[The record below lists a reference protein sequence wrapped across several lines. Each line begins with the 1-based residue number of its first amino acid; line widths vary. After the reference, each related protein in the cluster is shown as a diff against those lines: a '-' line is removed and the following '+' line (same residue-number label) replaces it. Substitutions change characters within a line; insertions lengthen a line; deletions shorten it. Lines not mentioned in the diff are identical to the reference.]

1 MLYKARHLL
10 GFFLVINT
18 TMPNLLDTLTAGLNS
33 QDTLKSYQH
42 ASKIFVDGNF
52 IRSPK
57 YAFMFYVQFDFDE
70 GAQGLLTSAKSAI
83 QLGALAKSAQLPKFT
98 IDTQTVNAYNRPNII
113 QKKLKYDPVS
123 FKFHDDSSDIIREF
137 WYDYMSFYY
146 RDGDYQLGQYLKPGE
161 SKYEAR
167 NKDGWGFNPRPSFND
182 SFQNSN
188 YNPLRAIRIFSFS
201 LGRFS
206 EYVLINPI
214 ITAFRHG
221 EHTNEGSGLLE
232 HDMTVNYET
241 VKYFKGAVTQD
252 NFSDSFLLLY
262 DNAQSPLKTGVTSS
276 VFGTGGLVDT
286 LDNVMADLST
296 GNFGAAFLKLNKAQQ
311 TFKGKNIGEMA
322 VNEGLNSIQ
331 VSLGQGTNPSSPVTV
346 PSVSD
351 STNTIRGS
359 GSSTIADSSGIQT
372 STGTNTLNASGNNA
386 RLPNG
391 TTIVDTLNREVRRD
405 EALPSTDYRAS
416 SDGALVSTVPS
427 STGPFVPA
435 QFPQLPKFPSAST
448 SNARTLP
455 QYSIEELTAE
465 IAARYEINI
474 NDADTLLRNLQ
485 QGKTT

>member
-1 MLYKARHLL
+1 MA
-10 GFFLVINT
+10 
-18 TMPNLLDTLTAGLNS
+18 NLLETLTQGLNS
-33 QDTLKSYQH
+33 QDTLKSWQH

-57 YAFMFYVQFDFDE
+57 YAFMFYVQFDFE
-70 GAQGLLTSAKSAI
+70 ESATGLLTSAKSAI
-83 QLGALAKSAQLPKFT
+83 QMGALAKSAQLPKFT
-98 IDTQTVNAYNRPNII
+98 IDTQTVNAYNRVNVV

-146 RDGDYQLGQYLKPGE
+146 RDGDYQLGQYLQPGN
-161 SKYEAR
+161 SKYDKR
-167 NKDGWGFNPRPSFND
+167 NKDGWGFNPRPSFDVAYNGT
-182 SFQNSN
+182 N

-214 ITAFRHG
+214 ITSFRHG
-221 EHTNEGSGLLE
+221 EHNNEGSNLLE
-232 HDMTVNYET
+232 HEMVVNYET

-311 TFKGKNIGEMA
+311 TFKGKNIGDMA
-322 VNEGLNSIQ
+322 INEGLNTIQ
-331 VSLGQGTNPSSPVTV
+331 VALGSGANPVSRVTV

-359 GSSTIADSSGIQT
+359 GSSIIAESSGIQT
-372 STGTNTLNASGNNA
+372 STGSNTLNASGNNA

-391 TTIVDTLNREVRRD
+391 TNIVDTLNKEALRD

-416 SDGALVSTVPS
+416 SDGALISTVPAG
-427 STGPFVPA
+427 TGPFVPS
-435 QFPQLPKFPSAST
+435 QFPQLPKTPPAST
-448 SNARTLP
+448 TSARTLP

-485 QGKTT
+485 QGKTV

>member
-1 MLYKARHLL
+1 MA
-10 GFFLVINT
+10 
-18 TMPNLLDTLTAGLNS
+18 NLLETLTKGLNS

-42 ASKIFVDGNF
+42 ASKIFVDGKF
-52 IRSPK
+52 ILSPK

-70 GAQGLLTSAKSAI
+70 SVTGLLTNAKSAI
-83 QLGALAKSAQLPKFT
+83 KMGALAKSAQLPKFT
-98 IDTQTVNAYNRPNII
+98 IDTQTVNAYNRVNII
-113 QKKLKYDPVS
+113 QKKLKYDPVTL
-123 FKFHDDSSDIIREF
+123 KFHDDSSDIIREF

-146 RDGDYQLGQYLKPGE
+146 RDSDYQLGQYLPQGNQKSNP
-161 SKYEAR
+161 R
-167 NKDGWGFNPRPSFND
+167 NKDGWGYNPRPGFD
-182 SFQNSN
+182 ALFSN
-188 YNPLRAIRIFSFS
+188 ASYNPLRAIRIFSFTQ
-201 LGRFS
+201 GRFS

-214 ITAFRHG
+214 ITSFRHG
-221 EHTNEGSGLLE
+221 EHTNEGSNLLE
-232 HDMTVNYET
+232 HDMTVSYEA

-262 DNAQSPLKTGVTSS
+262 DNAPSPLKTGVTSS

-286 LDNVMADLST
+286 LDNVLLDLST

-322 VNEGLNSIQ
+322 INEGLNTIQ
-331 VSLGQGTNPSSPVTV
+331 VSLGNSSNPLSRVNV

-359 GSSTIADSSGIQT
+359 GSPIIAESSGLQPG
-372 STGTNTLNASGNNA
+372 TGINTLNASGNNA

-391 TTIVDTLNREVRRD
+391 TNIVDIINREQIRD

-416 SDGALVSTVPS
+416 SDGALVSTVPA
-427 STGPFVPA
+427 STGPFTPA
-435 QFPQLPKFPSAST
+435 PFPQLAQSTNTLATSARQL
-448 SNARTLP
+448 N
-455 QYSIEELTAE
+455 QYSVEELTAE

-485 QGKTT
+485 QGRTV

>member
-1 MLYKARHLL
+1 
-10 GFFLVINT
+10 
-18 TMPNLLDTLTAGLNS
+18 MPNLLDTLTQGLNS
-33 QDTLKSYQH
+33 QDTLKSWQH

-70 GAQGLLTSAKSAI
+70 GPNGLLTNAKSAI
-83 QLGALAKSAQLPKFT
+83 QMGALAKSAQLPKFT

-123 FKFHDDSSDIIREF
+123 LKFHDDSSDIIREF

-146 RDGDYQLGQYLKPGE
+146 RDSDYVLGQYLTSNKSFP
-161 SKYEAR
+161 R
-167 NKDGWGFNPRPSFND
+167 NKDGWGYNPRPGFDQQSGTE
-182 SFQNSN
+182 S

-201 LGRFS
+201 QGRFS

-214 ITAFRHG
+214 ITSFRHG
-221 EHTNEGSGLLE
+221 EHSNEGSNLLE
-232 HDMTVNYET
+232 HEMVVAYET

-311 TFKGKNIGEMA
+311 TFKGKNIGDMA
-322 VNEGLNSIQ
+322 INEGLNTIQ
-331 VSLGQGTNPSSPVTV
+331 VALGSGANPVSRVTV
-346 PSVSD
+346 PSVAD

-359 GSSTIADSSGIQT
+359 GSSIIAQSSGIQP

-391 TTIVDTLNREVRRD
+391 TTIVDTLNREVMRD
-405 EALPSTDYRAS
+405 EVLPSIDYRAS

-427 STGPFVPA
+427 NTGPFVPA
-435 QFPQLPKFPSAST
+435 QFPQLPKIPPAST

-485 QGKTT
+485 QGKTV

>member
-1 MLYKARHLL
+1 MA
-10 GFFLVINT
+10 
-18 TMPNLLDTLTAGLNS
+18 NLLDTLTAGLNS

-42 ASKIFVDGNF
+42 ASKIFVDGKF
-52 IRSPK
+52 ILSPK

-70 GAQGLLTSAKSAI
+70 ASDGLLTNAKSAI
-83 QLGALAKSAQLPKFT
+83 KMGALAKSAQLPKFT
-98 IDTQTVNAYNRPNII
+98 IDTQTVNAYNRANII

-123 FKFHDDSSDIIREF
+123 LKFHDDSSDIIREF

-146 RDGDYQLGQYLKPGE
+146 RDSDYQLGQYRQNQKSFP
-161 SKYEAR
+161 R
-167 NKDGWGFNPRPSFND
+167 NKDGWGYNPRPGFDVNFGNYS
-182 SFQNSN
+182 

-214 ITAFRHG
+214 ITSFRHG
-221 EHTNEGSGLLE
+221 EHTNEGSNILE
-232 HDMTVNYET
+232 HDMTISYEA

-262 DNAQSPLKTGVTSS
+262 DNVPSPLKTGVTSS

-286 LDNVMADLST
+286 LDNVLLDLST

-322 VNEGLNSIQ
+322 INEGLNTIQ
-331 VSLGQGTNPSSPVTV
+331 VSLGGGGNPLSPVTV
-346 PSVSD
+346 PSPSD
-351 STNTIRGS
+351 STNSIRGS
-359 GSSTIADSSGIQT
+359 GSSIIAESSGVQP
-372 STGTNTLNASGNNA
+372 STGINTLNASGNNA

-391 TTIVDTLNREVRRD
+391 TNIVDIINRERIRD
-405 EALPSTDYRAS
+405 ETLPSTDYRAS
-416 SDGALVSTVPS
+416 SDGALVSTVPAN
-427 STGPFVPA
+427 TGPFTPA
-435 QFPQLPKFPSAST
+435 PFPQLSQSTTALATSARQLNQFSV
-448 SNARTLP
+448 
-455 QYSIEELTAE
+455 EELTAE

-485 QGKTT
+485 QGRTV

>member
-1 MLYKARHLL
+1 ML

-18 TMPNLLDTLTAGLNS
+18 SMPNLLETLTQGLNS
-33 QDTLKSYQH
+33 QDTLKSWQH

-57 YAFMFYVQFDFDE
+57 YAFMFYVRFDFAD
-70 GAQGLLTSAKSAI
+70 GFTGLLTNLKSSL
-83 QLGALAKSAQLPKFT
+83 QMGALAKSAQLPKFT
-98 IDTQTVNAYNRPNII
+98 IDTQTVNAYNRANII

-123 FKFHDDSSDIIREF
+123 LKFHDDSSDIIREF

-146 RDGDYQLGQYLKPGE
+146 RDSDYQPGNYDTKNK
-161 SKYEAR
+161 SFPR
-167 NKDGWGFNPRPSFND
+167 DKDGWGYNPRPGFDQASGGGAGV
-182 SFQNSN
+182 S
-188 YNPLRAIRIFSFS
+188 YNPLKSIRIFSFS

-206 EYVLINPI
+206 EYVLVNPI
-214 ITAFRHG
+214 ITSFRHG
-221 EHTNEGSGLLE
+221 EHNNEGSNLLE
-232 HDMTVNYET
+232 HEMVVAYEA
-241 VKYFKGAVTQD
+241 VKYFKGAVTND
-252 NFSDSFLLLY
+252 NFSDNFLLLY

-311 TFKGKNIGEMA
+311 TFKGKNIGDMA
-322 VNEGLNSIQ
+322 INEGLNTIQ
-331 VSLGQGTNPSSPVTV
+331 VALGSGANPLSRVNV
-346 PSVSD
+346 PSVAD

-359 GSSTIADSSGIQT
+359 GSSIIAESSGVQPG
-372 STGTNTLNASGNNA
+372 TGNNTLNACGNNA

-391 TTIVDTLNREVRRD
+391 TNIVDTLNREQLRD

-416 SDGALVSTVPS
+416 SDGAFVSTVPS

-435 QFPQLPKFPSAST
+435 PFPQLPQSSTAST
-448 SNARTLP
+448 ANTRTLP
-455 QYSIEELTAE
+455 QYSVEELTAE

-485 QGKTT
+485 QGKTV

>member
-1 MLYKARHLL
+1 MA
-10 GFFLVINT
+10 
-18 TMPNLLDTLTAGLNS
+18 NLLETLTQGLNS
-33 QDTLKSYQH
+33 QDTLKSWQH

-57 YAFMFYVQFDFDE
+57 YAFMFYVQFDFEE
-70 GAQGLLTSAKSAI
+70 GASGLLTNAKSAI
-83 QLGALAKSAQLPKFT
+83 QMGALAKSAQLPKFT
-98 IDTQTVNAYNRPNII
+98 IDTQTVNAYNRVNLV

-123 FKFHDDSSDIIREF
+123 LKFHDDSSDIIRDF

-146 RDGDYQLGQYLKPGE
+146 RDGDYQLGQYLQPGN
-161 SKYEAR
+161 SKYDAR
-167 NKDGWGFNPRPSFND
+167 NKDGWGYNPRPSFNAA
-182 SFQNSN
+182 FQSPN

-201 LGRFS
+201 QGRFS

-214 ITAFRHG
+214 ITSFRHG
-221 EHTNEGSGLLE
+221 EHTNEGSNLLE
-232 HDMTVNYET
+232 HEMVVNYET

-286 LDNVMADLST
+286 LDNVMADLAT

-322 VNEGLNSIQ
+322 INEGLNTIQ
-331 VSLGQGTNPSSPVTV
+331 VALGSGANPVSRVTV

-359 GSSTIADSSGIQT
+359 GSSIIAESSGVQPG
-372 STGTNTLNASGNNA
+372 TGGNTLNASGNNP

-391 TTIVDTLNREVRRD
+391 TNIVDTLNREQSRD

-416 SDGALVSTVPS
+416 SDGALISTVPS
-427 STGPFVPA
+427 STGPFVAAP
-435 QFPQLPKFPSAST
+435 FPRLPQTTNTAST
-448 SNARTLP
+448 GARTLP
-455 QYSIEELTAE
+455 QYSVEELTAE

-485 QGKTT
+485 QGKTV